1 MFSRKLFS
9 ATLVPSFVLSSVAI
23 VFAQLGTAG
32 ISGLVSDTN
41 GAAIANARVIVK
53 HKATGQTHGKL
64 LQAARASTH
73 FRTWL
78 PLPTRFE
85 SKRPTLRRLL

>member
-9 ATLVPSFVLSSVAI
+9 ATLLPALVISSMAI

-32 ISGLVSDTN
+32 ISGLVSDSN

-53 HKATGQTHGKL
+53 NKAT
-64 LQAARASTH
+64 
-73 FRTWL
+73 
-78 PLPTRFE
+78 FE
-85 SKRPTLRRLL
+85 SKRPTLRRLLLRV